1 MKILKS
7 ILLGKKRE
15 KNLLSN
21 NFSFSVKKIIAEI
34 DNINLDISD
43 DYFYKIISNQDINQF
58 EVDEIYIFLPIAFA
72 HVWLK
77 NVNWNE
83 EYNEILP

>member
-7 ILLGKKRE
+7 ILLGKRE

-21 NFSFSVKKIIAEI
+21 NFSVKKIIAEI

-58 EVDEIYIFLPIAFA
+58 SG
-72 HVWLK
+72 
-77 NVNWNE
+77 
-83 EYNEILP
+83 